1 MKRISCNLQAH
12 RKALFKKSG
21 LLLGC
26 AFLFM
31 GSTCVGP
38 DNYPGSSDTSKP
50 TCSWA
55 TGDVVFST
63 IQLNLPECVT
73 LFGAGTYP
81 YMSFS
86 EPFILAQMNS
96 GAYGELT
103 WTAVNAN
110 CSETTSHA
118 QSTQYTTTNN
128 WSTLSSL
135 YNILYG
141 VEAHMESGDVEA
153 NISANVVIKIDN
165 VLDQETGDY
174 KTVIW
179 DSGTYSG
186 SNGWVNLDF
195 IKTAKVASTT
205 GVQKVY
211 VHNQYVD
218 L

>member
-1 MKRISCNLQAH
+1 MKRTSCNLQAH
-12 RKALFKKSG
+12 GKALFRKSG

-31 GSTCVGP
+31 GATCVGP
-38 DNYPGSSDTSKP
+38 DNYSDYPDTSKP

-55 TGDVVFST
+55 TADVVFST

-73 LFGAGTYP
+73 LFGTGAYP

-86 EPFILAQMNS
+86 EPFMLVQMNPN
-96 GAYGELT
+96 AYGELT
-103 WTAVNAN
+103 WAAVNAN
-110 CSETTSHA
+110 CSETTAHA

-141 VEAHMESGDVEA
+141 VEAHMVSGDVEA
-153 NISANVVIKIDN
+153 NISANVIIKIDN
-165 VLDQETGDY
+165 VLNTETGEY
-174 KTVIW
+174 VSVTW
-179 DSGTYSG
+179 ESENYGGNSGF
-186 SNGWVNLDF
+186 VNLDF
-195 IKTAKVASTT
+195 IKTAKVVPTT
-205 GVQKVY
+205 GVRKVY

>member
-1 MKRISCNLQAH
+1 
-12 RKALFKKSG
+12 
-21 LLLGC
+21 
-26 AFLFM
+26 M
-31 GSTCVGP
+31 GSTCVGF
-38 DNYPGSSDTSKP
+38 DNYPESSDTSKP

-86 EPFILAQMNS
+86 EPFILAQMNPN
-96 GAYGELT
+96 AYGELT
-103 WTAVNAN
+103 WAAVNAN
-110 CSETTSHA
+110 CTETTMHA
-118 QSTQYTTTNN
+118 QSTKYTTTND

-141 VEAHMESGDVEA
+141 VEAHMGSGDVDA
-153 NISANVVIKIDN
+153 HISANVIIKIDN
-165 VLDQETGDY
+165 VQNQETGEY
-174 KTVIW
+174 ETVLW

-186 SNGWVNLDF
+186 TGGFLNLDF
-195 IKTAKVASTT
+195 IKTAKVSPTT
-205 GVQKVY
+205 GVRKVY

>member
-12 RKALFKKSG
+12 GKALFRKSG

-31 GSTCVGP
+31 GATCVGP
-38 DNYPGSSDTSKP
+38 DNYSDYPDTSKP

-55 TGDVVFST
+55 TADVVFST

-73 LFGAGTYP
+73 LFGTGAYP

-86 EPFILAQMNS
+86 EPFILAQMNPN
-96 GAYGELT
+96 AYGELT
-103 WTAVNAN
+103 WTALNAN
-110 CSETTSHA
+110 CTETTMHA
-118 QSTQYTTTNN
+118 QSTKYTTTND

-141 VEAHMESGDVEA
+141 VEAHMGSGDVDA
-153 NISANVVIKIDN
+153 HISANVIIKIDN
-165 VLDQETGDY
+165 VLNTETGEY
-174 KTVIW
+174 ETVIW

-186 SNGWVNLDF
+186 TGGFLNLDF
-195 IKTAKVASTT
+195 IKTAKVSPTT